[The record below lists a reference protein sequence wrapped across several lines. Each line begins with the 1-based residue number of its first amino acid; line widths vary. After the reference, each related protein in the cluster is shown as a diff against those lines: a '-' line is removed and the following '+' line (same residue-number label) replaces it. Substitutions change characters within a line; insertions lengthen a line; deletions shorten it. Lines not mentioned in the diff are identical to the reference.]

1 MKSGIT
7 LLLGATN
14 SGKSTLVN
22 QIVGKR
28 VSMVSRKKQSTT
40 FNQKAV
46 KNISEVEYILQ
57 DTPGIYSAKTKIS
70 NKMTNTAF
78 SSIDEA
84 DLILVVVDSGS
95 TKNSEINKIIKTLSD
110 VPHRA
115 KVFLVL
121 NKIDKVNKETI
132 LQKINDLGDMDL
144 FKEIFPIS
152 ALTGE
157 GVEEMLGFI
166 KKYLPDA
173 EKKYSNKKTL
183 FIKKDVYYTEVTREK
198 VYDRTH
204 KEIPYECSVTTDK
217 ISNSKSAI
225 TIHQTIHVHRKSHK
239 YILVG
244 NKGSNLKIIGE
255 TSRKEISKFM
265 NKKINLFLFVKL
277 TIPNKS

>member
-95 TKNSEINKIIKTLSD
+95 TKNSEINKIIKTLND

>member
-95 TKNSEINKIIKTLSD
+95 TKNSEINKIIKTLND

-144 FKEIFPIS
+144 FEEIFPIS

-277 TIPNKS
+277 TSPNKS

>member
-144 FKEIFPIS
+144 FEEIFPIS

-265 NKKINLFLFVKL
+265 NKKINLFLFVEL
-277 TIPNKS
+277 TSPNKS